1 MEKNE
6 IRKKLLD
13 INKTMGWLA
22 EELNI
27 SRRTLYR
34 KLDIQD
40 SKTVDK
46 IKNILSTYSTK

>member
-1 MEKNE
+1 MEIKK
-6 IRKKLLD
+6 IRKKLID

-34 KLDIQD
+34 KLDKNDDETII
-40 SKTVDK
+40 K
-46 IKNILSTYSTK
+46 IKNILSSYRIK

>member
-1 MEKNE
+1 MEIKR
-6 IRKKLLD
+6 IRKKLID

-34 KLDIQD
+34 KLDKNDNDTI
-40 SKTVDK
+40 VK
-46 IKNILSTYSTK
+46 IKNILSNYRIK

>member
-1 MEKNE
+1 MNKNE
-6 IRKKLLD
+6 IRKNLID

-34 KLDIQD
+34 KLDKNDDDTI
-40 SKTVDK
+40 VK
-46 IKNILSTYSTK
+46 IKNILSDYRIK